1 MVPRGIQKIVE
12 YVKELYDKPAIIVT
26 ENGKISN
33 LHIYIYIYHFS
44 EPCIFYIYVFL
55 FSNTDPINAA

>member
-12 YVKELYDKPAIIVT
+12 YVKEFYDKPAIIIT

-33 LHIYIYIYHFS
+33 LHIYIYISLLRAMH
-44 EPCIFYIYVFL
+44 IL
-55 FSNTDPINAA
+55 